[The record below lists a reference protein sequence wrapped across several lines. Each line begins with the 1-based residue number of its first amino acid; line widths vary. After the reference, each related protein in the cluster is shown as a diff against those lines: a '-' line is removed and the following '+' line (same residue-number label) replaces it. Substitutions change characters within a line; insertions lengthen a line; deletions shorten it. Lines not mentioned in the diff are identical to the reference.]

1 MFERPKE
8 TYAITANTVKGVL
21 TDLAG
26 PLYQTVNYIPSGSKV
41 LDIGAGN
48 GLLAMLF
55 KEAGKEVFID
65 GIEPSKAAAKI
76 AKKHYSKFSEGYI
89 QDYLPEIKSGK
100 YDYLVLADVIEHVF
114 DPYVLLLDLIRA
126 AGSNT
131 KIIISTPNIAFGSVR
146 LALLG
151 GKFEY
156 VNSGLLEKTHVR
168 FFTKQLLEEM
178 IKNLGIGVEKAIFL
192 ERRIDQTEIPTSI
205 KGNRMVL
212 WRMLNDDTASTYQ
225 FFLVLSKKSKTMS
238 LNRFD
243 RVGNRVSLY
252 NLIRGR

>member
-1 MFERPKE
+1 MFERPEE
-8 TYAITANTVKGVL
+8 TYAITAKAVRGVL

-48 GLLAMLF
+48 GLLSMLF
-55 KEAGKEVFID
+55 KEVGKEITID

-76 AKKHYSKFSEGYI
+76 AKKHYSKFYVGYI
-89 QDYLPEIKSGK
+89 QDYLDEISSAK

-114 DPYVLLLDLIRA
+114 DPYALISDLLRA
-126 AGSNT
+126 SGKST
-131 KIIISTPNIAFGSVR
+131 KIIISTPNVAFGSVR
-146 LALLG
+146 LALMS

-178 IKNLGIGVEKAIFL
+178 IKNLEVGVEKAIFL
-192 ERRIDQTEIPTSI
+192 ERRIDQTEIPISI
-205 KGNRMVL
+205 KGNRMAL
-212 WRMLNDDTASTYQ
+212 WKMLNDETASTYQ
-225 FFLVLSKKSKTMS
+225 FFLVLSKNTKNMG
-238 LNRFD
+238 LNRYD
-243 RVGNRVSLY
+243 RVGDRLSLY
-252 NLIRGR
+252 NLVRGR